1 VRGICRSIRLC
12 SLAELSLQH
21 DAWVIID
28 GEVWD
33 VTQFLKHHV
42 SFFECLGLRHML
54 IEIVQPGGAKIIL
67 SNAGRDVT

>member
-1 VRGICRSIRLC
+1 M
-12 SLAELSLQH
+12 
-21 DAWVIID
+21 IID

-42 SFFECLGLRHML
+42 SFFECLGIGHML